1 MTEQSKFCPMANDY
15 SAHRFDS
22 QNMKKTNEVTL
33 NEYVNQTTK
42 TAGQQNSP
50 EMYPMEKP

>member
-1 MTEQSKFCPMANDY
+1 MANDY

-33 NEYVNQTTK
+33 NEYMNQTTK